1 MRSVLPSALCKPCI
15 VLKVACACP
24 AAQDRMGDLQ
34 GALADFTS
42 CIDLDPGCAD
52 AFHCKG
58 CAHRKVMTLY
68 HLPCQS
74 SKSSALSQL
83 AV

>member
-1 MRSVLPSALCKPCI
+1 
-15 VLKVACACP
+15 
-24 AAQDRMGDLQ
+24 MGDLQ

-68 HLPCQS
+68 HLLCQN
-74 SKSSALSQL
+74 SKSSAFSQL